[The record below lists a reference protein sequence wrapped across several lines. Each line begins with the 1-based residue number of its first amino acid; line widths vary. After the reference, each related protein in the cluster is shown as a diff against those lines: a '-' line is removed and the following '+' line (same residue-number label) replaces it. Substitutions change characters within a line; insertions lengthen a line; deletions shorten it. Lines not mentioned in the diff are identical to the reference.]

1 MIRFLFIFLMALFAI
16 PSLYAQ
22 YTVQF
27 RIDTV
32 YTNVD
37 DMDGAGAGDSDPRWQ
52 FELEDNC
59 GIASGDY
66 DWELKETNC
75 AGARYR
81 GTTFFTGTYQCAL
94 PASFTGRWRGMEND
108 AIGSDANTD
117 WINVNIPTSALT
129 VRTGTWTRY
138 STVFSATVSG
148 DRCSNLAISGDGNRV
163 TWRIRI
169 SYRIS
174 GSANST
180 FCNIGNECTAPI
192 TFNVPKFNC
201 GATQSSLSP
210 NRNINARRNRCDYP
224 VPTGSSNSMSGI
236 TCPKDNN
243 PPRDIWIQL
252 TLPDSTGGATITFDN
267 NGGCGSF
274 CQTNITYAW
283 YTSSNGT
290 CSGLEYRGCDAVN
303 CTIGCSDGTIYVD
316 GRPGEKIWVRIW
328 EENDDP
334 FELTIT
340 KIVPRAPADRC
351 YTAMPLEGYGCNYQ
365 ATNYNEPSNSAWTA
379 GAHPGGTCQDGD
391 RNSSTNTVWSSNEN
405 LVWYTYTHT
414 ATGRFSVAVDD
425 MSCTGGAASA
435 QLGLFRNLGTEQNP
449 TCDLSTTQGMGCAVG
464 VGGVEL
470 VINNLPAGNY
480 ILVVDG
486 NAGAQCAWT
495 FKDRLDGNLLPVR
508 WISFEGSMASDNQSI
523 VLNWTTEKEENNTGF
538 HIQRSLDGIDFENI
552 NFVAAHGANVYEYK
566 DYAYP
571 RAAIIYYRLNQL
583 DIDGTTAL
591 SKTIA
596 VTTNINDH
604 GVSILHEPFPNPT
617 FGALT
622 VPFITAKEDYV
633 TVYIY
638 DALGRMVQQILDNQY
653 YNEGQHFIQ
662 LDLNNDLP
670 SGMYTLRFECGQGS
684 QIKRFIKH

>member
-1 MIRFLFIFLMALFAI
+1 MIKLLLTFLFSIGLI
-16 PSLYAQ
+16 HWVQAQ

-27 RIDTV
+27 RVSTV
-32 YTNVD
+32 YSNVD
-37 DMDGAGAGDSDPRWQ
+37 DMDGALVGNSDPQWDL
-52 FELEDNC
+52 ELEDSCNDN
-59 GIASGDY
+59 SGDFSY
-66 DWELKETNC
+66 EAEGTNC
-75 AGARYR
+75 P
-81 GTTFFTGTYQCAL
+81 GTQTHNTQFFSASYQCNI
-94 PASFTGRWRGMEND
+94 PNFTGRWRGMED
-108 AIGSDANTD
+108 DGAGSDANTG
-117 WINVNIPTSALT
+117 WININIPASALSI
-129 VRTGTWTRY
+129 RNNTWNTY
-138 STVFSATVSG
+138 TTYSATADG
-148 DRCSNLAISGDGNRV
+148 DRCSGMAQSNDGGKV
-163 TWRIRI
+163 TWRITVQ
-169 SYRIS
+169 YKIS
-174 GSANST
+174 GSAVAGN
-180 FCNIGNECTAPI
+180 FCNIGDNCTSPI
-192 TFNVPKFNC
+192 RFNVPKFNC
-201 GATQSSLSP
+201 GSTQPSSSP
-210 NRNINARRNRCDYP
+210 NRNINLRRKCGYAE
-224 VPTGSSNSMSGI
+224 PTASTNTWTGVTCGRPSS
-236 TCPKDNN
+236 
-243 PPRDIWIQL
+243 PRDTWLEFQ
-252 TLPDSTGGATITFDN
+252 LPDSTGGATVTFDN

-274 CQTNITYAW
+274 CQTNINYAW

-290 CSGLEYRGCDAVN
+290 CSGLEYRGCDEVN

-316 GRPGEKIWVRIW
+316 GRPGEKVWVRVW
-328 EENDDP
+328 EEDNDP

-340 KIVPRAPADRC
+340 KITPRAPADRC

-365 ATNYNEPSNSAWTA
+365 ATNYNEPSNAAWTA
-379 GAHPGGTCQDGD
+379 GAHPGGACQDGD

-405 LVWYTYTHT
+405 LVWYTYTHP

-449 TCDLSTTQGMGCAVG
+449 TCDLSTTQGMGCSVG

-495 FKDRLDGNLLPVR
+495 FKDRLGGNLLPVK

-523 VLNWTTEKEENNTGF
+523 VLDWVTEKEENNTGF
-538 HIQRSLDGIDFENI
+538 HVQRSLDGIDFENI

-571 RAAIIYYRLNQL
+571 RAAVIYYRLNQL

-596 VTTNINDH
+596 VTTNINDN

-638 DALGRMVQQILDNQY
+638 DALGRMVQQVLDNQY